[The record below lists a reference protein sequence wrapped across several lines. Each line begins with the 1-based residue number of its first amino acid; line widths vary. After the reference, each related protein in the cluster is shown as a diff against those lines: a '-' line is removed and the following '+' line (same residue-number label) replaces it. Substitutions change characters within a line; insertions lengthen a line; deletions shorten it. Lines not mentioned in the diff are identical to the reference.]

1 VATPSRSHLEPV
13 PTTPSTSRRYRSVG
27 YRAKSVLLGPA
38 LKTSQLVQERISKRV
53 ALAVFSSD
61 PISSTAYATEEIL
74 LVLVGV
80 GAAGVAATTL
90 ALPVALAIVGLLALL
105 VVSYRQVVDAYPSA
119 GGAYVVS
126 RDNFGNVTAAVAGAA
141 LLIDYV
147 LTVAVSVSSGVAA
160 MTSVFPGQL
169 GPIRV
174 ELSVAFV
181 VLLAWGN
188 LRGLREAGRIF
199 AVPTYVYVVSVAA
212 MILIG
217 LWRLL
222 TGGIEPV
229 RYTPE
234 QAARLHGEGA
244 ALGAVT
250 MFVVLRAFASGTTA
264 LTGVEAISNGVSAF
278 RRPEA
283 ANAKKT
289 LAVMATIMGSLFLG
303 ITWLAVEL
311 DVRPFESG
319 YPTVIA
325 QIARQVLG
333 DGPAFIL
340 VQAATLLILVLAAN
354 TSFSGFPLLASFAA
368 GDALLP
374 RQLRKRGH
382 RLVYSNGI
390 ITLSAVAIF
399 LIVAYGADTHD
410 LIPLYAVGVVLS
422 FTLSQ
427 AGMTRRHLRLHE
439 PGWRSGTVIN
449 GVGAVVTGVALVVIV
464 VGKFTEGAWLVV
476 VAIPLLVW
484 LLLRIQ
490 HTYGRELRQLKVEV
504 SQRLAPPKPR
514 HEVVVLLEDLDRAA
528 LSALQY
534 ARQLNPLSIT
544 ALHVAVDPDH
554 ARELCRLWAKIDIP
568 VPLEVVDSP
577 DRNLL
582 ATVEEAIAERVRPD
596 TEVTVLVPRRRYV
609 GFWSRLLHDRT
620 SAGITKVL
628 GSMDNVN
635 VTIVPFQLSQGE
647 RMAMNSLVSSPL
659 RRSSPGTRWS
669 PRRRERPR
677 RLQRSIK

>member
-1 VATPSRSHLEPV
+1 
-13 PTTPSTSRRYRSVG
+13 
-27 YRAKSVLLGPA
+27 
-38 LKTSQLVQERISKRV
+38 VQERISKRV

-105 VVSYRQVVDAYPSA
+105 VISYRQVVDAYPSA

-188 LRGLREAGRIF
+188 LRGIREAGRIF

-222 TGGIEPV
+222 IGGIEPV
-229 RYTPE
+229 RYTAE
-234 QAARLHGEGA
+234 EAARLHGEGA

-289 LAVMATIMGSLFLG
+289 LTVMAAIMGSLFVG

-399 LIVAYGADTHD
+399 LIVAYGADTHA

-464 VGKFTEGAWLVV
+464 VGKFTQGAWLVV

-490 HTYGRELRQLKVEV
+490 HTYGREVRQLKVEV

-582 ATVEEAIAERVRPD
+582 ATVEETIAERVRPD

>member
-1 VATPSRSHLEPV
+1 VAV
-13 PTTPSTSRRYRSVG
+13 
-27 YRAKSVLLGPA
+27 
-38 LKTSQLVQERISKRV
+38 
-53 ALAVFSSD
+53 
-61 PISSTAYATEEIL
+61 
-74 LVLVGV
+74 
-80 GAAGVAATTL
+80 
-90 ALPVALAIVGLLALL
+90 AIVALLALL

-160 MTSVFPGQL
+160 MASVWPGQL
-169 GPIRV
+169 GPLRV

-199 AVPTYVYVVSVAA
+199 AIPTYVYVVSVAG
-212 MILIG
+212 MILAG
-217 LWRLL
+217 AWRLASGDL
-222 TGGIEPV
+222 QPIH
-229 RYTPE
+229 YTPA
-234 QAARLHGEGA
+234 QTALLHHEG

-250 MFVVLRAFASGTTA
+250 VFLVLRAFASGTTA

-278 RRPEA
+278 RAPEA
-283 ANAKKT
+283 KNAQRT
-289 LAVMATIMGSLFLG
+289 LMVMAAIMGSLFLG
-303 ITWLAVEL
+303 ITYLAVQLEA
-311 DVRPFESG
+311 RPFDSG
-319 YPTVIA
+319 YPTVIS

-333 DGPAFIL
+333 GGPAFIL

-390 ITLSAVAIF
+390 LALSAVAIF
-399 LIVAYGADTHD
+399 LIVAFRADTHN

-427 AGMTRRHLRLHE
+427 AGMTRRHLRLRE
-439 PGWRSGTVIN
+439 PGWRSGTLIN
-449 GVGAVVTGVALVVIV
+449 GVGAVVTGIALVVIV
-464 VGKFTEGAWLVV
+464 IGKFAEGAFIVV
-476 VAIPLLVW
+476 IAIPLLVW

-490 HTYGRELRQLKVEV
+490 RTYGRELAQLKVQA
-504 SQRLAPPKPR
+504 SSRLAPPKPR
-514 HEVVVLLEDLDRAA
+514 HEVVVLVEDLDQAA

-534 ARQLNPLSIT
+534 ARQLNPLAIT
-544 ALHVAVDPDH
+544 AMHVAVDPDH
-554 ARELCRLWAKIDIP
+554 ARELGRLWAKVHIP
-568 VPLEVVDSP
+568 FPLELVDAP

-582 ATVEEAIAERVRPD
+582 AAVEEAIAELVRPD
-596 TEVTVLVPRRRYV
+596 TEVTVLVPRRRFV
-609 GFWSRLLHDRT
+609 GFWRRVLHDQT
-620 SAGITKVL
+620 SAGLTKVL
-628 GSMDNVN
+628 GSMENVN
-635 VTIVPFQLSQGE
+635 VTLVPFHMSGSQPQLFAVKE
-647 RMAMNSLVSSPL
+647 
-659 RRSSPGTRWS
+659 T
-669 PRRRERPR
+669 
-677 RLQRSIK
+677 

>member
-1 VATPSRSHLEPV
+1 VTALRQPDPPSP
-13 PTTPSTSRRYRSVG
+13 PSAPAPALSRRYQSAG
-27 YRAKSVLLGPA
+27 YRAKKLLLGPA
-38 LKTSQLVQERISKRV
+38 LKTAQLTNERVSKRV

-74 LVLVGV
+74 LVLVG
-80 GAAGVAATTL
+80 GTLAGGVLATGL

-160 MTSVFPGQL
+160 MASVYPDQL

-188 LRGLREAGRIF
+188 LRGIREAGRIF
-199 AVPTYVYVVSVAA
+199 AIPTYVYVVSVGA
-212 MILIG
+212 MIVAGI
-217 LWRLL
+217 WRL
-222 TGGIEPV
+222 TAGDIAPIT
-229 RYTPE
+229 YTAE
-234 QAARLHGEGA
+234 QAGLLHSEGA
-244 ALGAVT
+244 VGAVT
-250 MFVVLRAFASGTTA
+250 IFLVLRAFASGTTA

-278 RRPEA
+278 RAPEA
-283 ANAKKT
+283 VNAKKT
-289 LAVMATIMGSLFLG
+289 LMVMAAIMGTLFLG
-303 ITWLAVEL
+303 ITYLAVQLEA
-311 DVRPFESG
+311 RPFDSG
-319 YPTVIA
+319 YPTVIS

-333 DGPAFIL
+333 SGPAFIL

-354 TSFSGFPLLASFAA
+354 TAFSGFPLLASFAS

-390 ITLSAVAIF
+390 IALSAVAIF
-399 LIVAYGADTHD
+399 LIVAFQADVHA
-410 LIPLYAVGVVLS
+410 LIPLYAVGVVTS
-422 FTLSQ
+422 FTLAQ
-427 AGMTRRHLRLHE
+427 AGMTRRHLRVRE
-439 PGWRSGTVIN
+439 PGWRSGIAIN
-449 GVGAVVTGVALVVIV
+449 GIGAVVTGVALAVIV
-464 VGKFTEGAWLVV
+464 VGKFTQGAWMVV
-476 VAIPLLVW
+476 IAIPLLVW
-484 LLLRIQ
+484 LLLRVQ
-490 HTYGRELRQLKVEV
+490 RTYGRELAQLKVEV

-514 HEVVVLLEDLDRAA
+514 HEVVVLIEDLDQAA

-544 ALHVAVDPDH
+544 AMHIAVDPDH
-554 ARELCRLWAKIDIP
+554 ARELGRLWAKVHIP
-568 VPLEVVDSP
+568 FPLELVDAP

-582 ATVEEAIAERVRPD
+582 ATVEEAIGELVRPD
-596 TEVTVLVPRRRYV
+596 TEVTVLIPRRRYV
-609 GFWSRLLHDRT
+609 GFWRRVLHDQT
-620 SAGITKVL
+620 SSGLTAVL
-628 GSMDNVN
+628 GAMENVN
-635 VTIVPFQLSQGE
+635 VTIVPFHLGGQAQ
-647 RMAMNSLVSSPL
+647 
-659 RRSSPGTRWS
+659 
-669 PRRRERPR
+669 PRLHAVRG
-677 RLQRSIK
+677 S

>member
-1 VATPSRSHLEPV
+1 VPVADSWVVATQPATRPHLEPL
-13 PTTPSTSRRYRSVG
+13 PSPPPSSRRYQSVG
-27 YRAKSVLLGPA
+27 YRAKRLLLGPA
-38 LKTSQLVQERISKRV
+38 LETSQLTQERISKRV

-80 GAAGVAATTL
+80 GVAGVAATAL

-160 MTSVFPGQL
+160 MASVFPDQL
-169 GPIRV
+169 GPLRV
-174 ELSVAFV
+174 EISVAFV

-188 LRGLREAGRIF
+188 LRGIREAGRIF
-199 AVPTYVYVVSVAA
+199 AIPTYVYVVSVGV

-222 TGGIEPV
+222 VGNLEPIH
-229 RYTPE
+229 YTPE
-234 QAARLHGEGA
+234 QAAHLHSQGA

-289 LAVMATIMGSLFLG
+289 LMVMATIMGSLFLG
-303 ITWLAVEL
+303 ITYLAVQL
-311 DVRPFESG
+311 DARPFDSG

-333 DGPAFIL
+333 GGPAFIL

-390 ITLSAVAIF
+390 IALSAIAIF
-399 LIVAYGADTHD
+399 LIVAFGADTHN

-427 AGMTRRHLRLHE
+427 AGMTRRHLRLRE

-464 VGKFTEGAWLVV
+464 VGKFVEGAWIVV

-490 HTYGRELRQLKVEV
+490 HTYVRELRQLKVEV

-514 HEVVVLLEDLDRAA
+514 HEVVVLLEDLDQAA

-534 ARQLNPLSIT
+534 ARQLNPLNIT
-544 ALHVAVDPDH
+544 AVHVAVDPDH
-554 ARELCRLWAKIDIP
+554 ARELCRLWGKVDIP

-582 ATVEEAIAERVRPD
+582 ATVEETIAERVRPD

-620 SAGITKVL
+620 SAEITKVL

-635 VTIVPFQLSQGE
+635 VTIVPFHLGRQRLLQPVRAE
-647 RMAMNSLVSSPL
+647 RA
-659 RRSSPGTRWS
+659 
-669 PRRRERPR
+669 RRRVG
-677 RLQRSIK
+677 